1 MTDLFGEQ
9 IRVKAMSIPL
19 TFDLPARVEVLY
31 QIGHGGRCACSFCYI
46 QGMYLEGNKKYC
58 YPFVESN
65 ITADSKLRTIDET
78 FNIY

>member
-1 MTDLFGEQ
+1 
-9 IRVKAMSIPL
+9 
-19 TFDLPARVEVLY
+19 
-31 QIGHGGRCACSFCYI
+31 
-46 QGMYLEGNKKYC
+46 MYLEGNKKYC